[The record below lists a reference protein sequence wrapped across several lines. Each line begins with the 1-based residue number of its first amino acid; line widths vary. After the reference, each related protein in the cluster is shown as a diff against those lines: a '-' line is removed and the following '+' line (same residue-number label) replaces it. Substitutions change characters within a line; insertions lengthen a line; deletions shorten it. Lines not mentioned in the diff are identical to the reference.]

1 MKRFLGVALLLCVV
15 TVLAGVLSLKT
26 AGAKDTAA
34 SGQNFQARLN
44 SSSCGKWSIVPAPHP
59 NVTSG
64 LSAVATVSAGD
75 AWAVGSAG
83 SQINGA
89 VTLIEHWN
97 GTSWQIV
104 TSPGP
109 GSIYNTL
116 NGVTAI
122 SASNVWAVGYFVSSP
137 GVTQTL
143 TEHWNGSQWSVVK
156 SPSPASMNNE
166 LFSVS
171 AVSASD
177 IWAVGFATI
186 TVNQTPTDE
195 TLIEHWNGSRWSV
208 VKNPNPGSNDHLNA
222 VTAISA
228 NNAWAVGNANTFAQT
243 LIEHWNGSQWSV
255 VKSASPGS
263 SADLRD
269 VAAVSASNIWAVGY
283 DLVGSSIQTLTEHWN
298 GTNWQVVKSPDT
310 GSSPA
315 FSGVAAVS
323 ASDVWAVG
331 SDMNSN
337 NEFQTLTGQWN
348 GSAWSIVASPTPA
361 STSAQ
366 LLGVAALSAKDV
378 WAVGVASGNPLI
390 EHFHC

>member
-26 AGAKDTAA
+26 AGAKDTTA
-34 SGQNFQARLN
+34 SSQRLQSRLN

-59 NVTSG
+59 NVNSG
-64 LSAVATVSAGD
+64 LIGVATISTNN

-83 SQINGA
+83 SQISGA
-89 VTLIEHWN
+89 QTLIEHWN

-104 TSPGP
+104 TSPSP
-109 GSIYNTL
+109 GTIYNTL
-116 NGVTAI
+116 YGVTAL
-122 SASNVWAVGYFVSSP
+122 SANNVWAVGYYVSTP

-143 TEHWNGSQWSVVK
+143 TEHWNGSQWSVVN

-177 IWAVGFATI
+177 IWAAGFLT
-186 TVNQTPTDE
+186 TPVKQTPTDE
-195 TLIEHWNGSRWSV
+195 TLIEHWNGSQWSV
-208 VKNPNPGSNDHLNA
+208 VKSPNPGSNDHLNA
-222 VTAISA
+222 VAAFSA
-228 NNAWAVGNANTFAQT
+228 SDAWVVGNANTFAQT
-243 LIEHWNGSQWSV
+243 LIEHWNGARWSV
-255 VKSASPGS
+255 VKSASAGS
-263 SADLRD
+263 SSDLRA
-269 VAAVSASNIWAVGY
+269 VAALSASNVWAVGY
-283 DLVGSSIQTLTEHWN
+283 ALVGSSIQTFTEHWN
-298 GTNWQVVKSPDT
+298 GTNWQAVKSRNT

-331 SDMNSN
+331 SDMNSSN
-337 NEFQTLTGQWN
+337 VFQGLTEQWN
-348 GSAWSIVASPTPA
+348 GSAWSIVASPNQATVN
-361 STSAQ
+361 AQ
-366 LLGVAALSAKDV
+366 LQSVAALSAKDV
-378 WAVGVASGNPLI
+378 WAVGGAGGYPLI